1 MDAGGKSAPA
11 VRVVVLSR
19 DTALA
24 WIGRACSEAQR
35 MRIVSA
41 PSAFEA
47 AAEILA
53 EPTAALL
60 IDFRAMG
67 HQDIRLLGI
76 ARQMDVALLG
86 IGTLPGG
93 FSTDELS
100 GVRLVSR
107 KDLPA
112 ALARIAA
119 EQLAPAKPPVRLTPA
134 KKPKP
139 LTTAPDRP
147 QDQSQPT
154 DPNDAPPA
162 GGLLSPEELSALLED
177 EP

>member
-1 MDAGGKSAPA
+1 MDAGGKPAPA

-24 WIGRACSEAQR
+24 WIGRGAREAEG
-35 MRIVSA
+35 MRIVSV

-47 AAEILA
+47 AAEILM
-53 EPTAALL
+53 EPAAALL

-67 HQDIRLLGI
+67 RQDIRLLQI
-76 ARQMDVALLG
+76 ARRMDVPLLG
-86 IGTLPGG
+86 IGTLPGP

-107 KDLPA
+107 EDLPA

-119 EQLAPAKPPVRLTPA
+119 EQLAPAKPTVRLTPA

-139 LTTAPDRP
+139 LTTAPGRP

-154 DPNDAPPA
+154 EPNNAPA
-162 GGLLSPEELSALLED
+162 GGGLLTPEELSALLED